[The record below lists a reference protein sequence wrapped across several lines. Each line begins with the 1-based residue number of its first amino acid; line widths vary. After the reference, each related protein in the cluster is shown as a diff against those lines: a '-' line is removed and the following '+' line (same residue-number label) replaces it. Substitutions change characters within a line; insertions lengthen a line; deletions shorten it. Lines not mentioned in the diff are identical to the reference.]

1 MDLVTFTE
9 EILNGK
15 LHFLC
20 STYALF
26 TSSFLLLN
34 LELTL
39 DRHREVQWSVS
50 YSKLKFHQS
59 GVNRILKSSKAK
71 PCIIP
76 VKDTNSIF
84 SWFFFLSVFPQKILK
99 FDFLIALN

>member
-1 MDLVTFTE
+1 MVTFTE

-20 STYALF
+20 CAYTLF

-39 DRHREVQWSVS
+39 DRHRDVQWSVS

-71 PCIIP
+71 TCIMP
-76 VKDTNSIF
+76 VKDTSSIF
-84 SWFFFLSVFPQKILK
+84 SWFFFLSVFPQEILK
-99 FDFLIALN
+99 FDFLIVLN